1 MEILCPGRRAGA
13 RRLPR
18 SCDRKPGTTLGSV
31 TVTFIGDVHGWS
43 DRLDRVLAQTV
54 GHLVFM
60 GDLIDRGPDG
70 PGVVARVRALCA
82 AGRARCLLGNHE
94 YALLRGLGHD
104 GLGLPG
110 DEDLFCAWRER
121 FGGEALMASYGLGED
136 IAESDRES
144 LRHAL
149 GDHLDWMA
157 TLPWVLDGVEEGGR
171 RWIAVH
177 AGLSEEPLAPQLDW
191 LVHGWENDD
200 GGPAHLFSKDWA
212 HCVPCDLPADTCIV
226 SGHTPVRRPL
236 VVPQRILCDTSGGMP
251 DRVLSAVVFPAG
263 KVITS

>member
-1 MEILCPGRRAGA
+1 M
-13 RRLPR
+13 
-18 SCDRKPGTTLGSV
+18 

>member
-1 MEILCPGRRAGA
+1 M
-13 RRLPR
+13 
-18 SCDRKPGTTLGSV
+18 

-43 DRLDRVLAQTV
+43 GRLDRVLAQAR
-54 GHLVFM
+54 GSLVFM
-60 GDLIDRGPDG
+60 GDLIDRGADG
-70 PGVVARVRALCA
+70 PGVLTRVRALCE

-110 DEDLFCAWRER
+110 DEGLFDAWSQR
-121 FGGEALMASYGLGED
+121 FGGHALMESYGIAEGDREAL
-136 IAESDRES
+136 RQ
-144 LRHAL
+144 AL

-157 TLPWVLDGVEEGGR
+157 TLPWVLEGEEAGGR

-191 LVHGWENDD
+191 LRHGWDNDD
-200 GGPAHLFSKDWA
+200 GGPAHLFSKAWTD
-212 HCVPCDLPADTCIV
+212 CVPYDLPANTCVV
-226 SGHTPVRRPL
+226 SGHTPVRHPL
-236 VVPQRILCDTSGGMP
+236 VAPHRILCDTSGGMP
-251 DRVLSAVVFPAG
+251 DRVLSAVIFPAG